1 MKPERKKGKN
11 RWHKAG
17 RKITNGNERFQTS
30 ALFKL
35 ADWLKTNQRVSSNK
49 FYIELDSNYKIQFTE
64 FIWVWNWILIQR
76 INNFYRV

>member
-17 RKITNGNERFQTS
+17 RKITNGNERFQNN

-35 ADWLKTNQRVSSNK
+35 ADWLKTNQRVTSN
-49 FYIELDSNYKIQFTE
+49 
-64 FIWVWNWILIQR
+64 
-76 INNFYRV
+76 

>member
-35 ADWLKTNQRVSSNK
+35 ADWLKITREYPAIN
-49 FYIELDSNYKIQFTE
+49 FTLS
-64 FIWVWNWILIQR
+64 LIQ
-76 INNFYRV
+76 IIGFNLQSLYECEIGF